1 MIDTEL
7 IQVSSLQAQQSFAK
21 AESTIFD
28 QVFIVKDVLTDSAVT
43 KLKEYIVTIDHSK
56 WHKVPGQE
64 HNNRKSITWDADTI
78 MEELHEVFNSLTEIV
93 NQKFAKQPVN
103 FLGLQL
109 WVDGH
114 GYNTGYHSDDPIIDV
129 SCQLYL
135 FDNEAH
141 YGTTFKKNKDSVVV
155 SYYSKSGYIMI
166 NNVDPELLHS
176 TTTPTPQEVTRYSLY
191 AVWSRM
197 PKQ

>member
-1 MIDTEL
+1 MIDTVL
-7 IQVSSLQAQQSFAK
+7 IEVTSKQAQQAFEN

-28 QVFIVKDVLTDSAVT
+28 YVFLVKDVITNEAVA
-43 KLKEYIVTIDHSK
+43 KLKEYVKIADQSK

-93 NQKFAKQPVN
+93 NQKFAQQHVN

-114 GYNTGYHSDDPIIDV
+114 GYHTGYHTDDPIIDV

-135 FDNEAH
+135 FENDENL
-141 YGTTFKKNKDSVVV
+141 GTTFKKGKNLVAVP
-155 SYYSKSGYIMI
+155 YCSKSGYIMV
-166 NNVDPELLHS
+166 NNVDPELYHS
-176 TTTPTPQEVTRYSLY
+176 STTPTPGEVTRHSLY
-191 AVWSRM
+191 AVWSRTA
-197 PKQ
+197 KK